1 MLNMVIEV
9 FSGLGMFLFGMFYME
24 IALKELAGIRFKKW
38 IKNSTSTRS
47 KSLLTGALATAVLQ
61 SSSVVT
67 LMTLSFVSTSLVPL
81 ESAIGIIFGSNLGT
95 TVTAWIVATLGFKV
109 KIELFALPMIGLGG
123 FMLILNSSH
132 KKIEA
137 VAKTL
142 IGFGLLFFGLEIM
155 KNSIETLGQN
165 FDLASYTHYPPI
177 AFIGLGFIIT
187 ALIQSSSATTA
198 IILSALYANILTF
211 EQSAAMVIGANI
223 GTTVTAL
230 LGAIGGIPDKK
241 RVAMAHL
248 LFNFITAFFAFL
260 LLPYLS
266 TFLMQTLS
274 LHSDKTTALALF
286 HTIFNLFGILLLI
299 YFIPAMT
306 KYLQLMFKTNEK
318 LPTRY
323 IHLADPKFPDTAL
336 VALRNEI
343 SHLFVKTLKFGLL
356 LTHIRPD
363 DVLNGKYDV
372 KDTISN
378 NQKFIDFDYKKVY
391 ENLKDIEI
399 GTVEFANILN
409 QQNLTPEQSQNI
421 DILLTSA
428 REIGYAAKTLKDI
441 KNNIDDL
448 FDNDNISLHNMYN
461 EIRSNLVYIILVF
474 VNYMNEKW
482 PLEKTLAK
490 FTTADEESR
499 QITKK
504 TTQLVSKDNVNEK
517 YMLALLNINRNINIS
532 MKSLLEAS
540 KAVNLYF
547 EIEKKNG
554 KTEQ

>member
-1 MLNMVIEV
+1 MITMMIEV

-24 IALKELAGIRFKKW
+24 AALKELAGIRFKKW
-38 IKNSTSTRS
+38 IKNSTSTRT

-67 LMTLSFVSTSLVPL
+67 LMTLSFVSTSLVSL

-123 FMLILNSSH
+123 FMLILNSSQ

-137 VAKTL
+137 AAKIL

-155 KNSIETLGQN
+155 KNSINSLGQN
-165 FDLASYTHYPPI
+165 FDLSLYTQYPLI
-177 AFIGLGFIIT
+177 AFVGLGFVIT

-241 RVAMAHL
+241 RVAVAHL

-266 TFLMQTLS
+266 IFLMKFFLA
-274 LHSDKTTALALF
+274 DKTTALALF
-286 HTIFNLFGILLLI
+286 HTIFNLFGILLLV
-299 YFIPAMT
+299 YFIPMMT
-306 KYLQLMFKTNEK
+306 KYLQLMFKTTEK
-318 LPTRY
+318 MPTKF
-323 IHLADPKFPDTAL
+323 IHLVDPKFPDTAL
-336 VALRNEI
+336 IALRNEI
-343 SHLFVKTLKFGLL
+343 NYLFLKTLKFSLL
-356 LTHIRPD
+356 LAHIRPD
-363 DVLNGKYDV
+363 DILNANTDAKNAV
-372 KDTISN
+372 SN
-378 NQKFIDFDYKKVY
+378 NQRFIDFDYKKVY
-391 ENLKDIEI
+391 ESIKDKEI
-399 GTVEFANILN
+399 RIVEFINLLN
-409 QQNLTPEQSQNI
+409 QQNLTPLQSQNI
-421 DILLTSA
+421 DILLTST
-428 REIGYAAKTLKDI
+428 REIGYAAKTLKDV
-441 KNNIDDL
+441 KNNIDEL
-448 FDNDNISLHNMYN
+448 FDNENLSLQNMYN
-461 EIRSNLVYIILVF
+461 EIRMNLSYMVLVF
-474 VNYMNEKW
+474 VNYMNEHWTQEKS
-482 PLEKTLAK
+482 LEKFNTGDA
-490 FTTADEESR
+490 ESR
-499 QITKK
+499 LITKK

-517 YMLALLNINRNINIS
+517 SMLSLLNINRNINIS

-540 KAVNLYF
+540 KAVNLHF
-547 EIEKKNG
+547 EIEKENSIK
-554 KTEQ
+554 Q

>member
-1 MLNMVIEV
+1 MITMIIEV

-24 IALKELAGIRFKKW
+24 LALKELAGIRFKKW
-38 IKNSTSTRS
+38 IKNSTSTRF
-47 KSLLTGALATAVLQ
+47 KSLLTGTLATAVLQ

-67 LMTLSFVSTSLVPL
+67 LMTLSFVSTSLVSL

-132 KKIEA
+132 KKLEA
-137 VAKTL
+137 IAKIL

-165 FDLASYTHYPPI
+165 FDLASYTQYPLI
-177 AFIGLGFIIT
+177 VFIGLGFIIT

-198 IILSALYANILTF
+198 IILSALYAGILSF
-211 EQSAAMVIGANI
+211 EQSAAMVIGANV

-241 RVAMAHL
+241 RVAVAHL
-248 LFNFITAFFAFL
+248 LFNFITGLFAFL

-266 TFLMQTLS
+266 ILLMKVFPT
-274 LHSDKTTALALF
+274 DKTTALAMF
-286 HTIFNLFGILLLI
+286 HTIFNLFGIIILI
-299 YFIPAMT
+299 YFIPMMT
-306 KYLQLMFKTNEK
+306 KYLQLMFKTTEK
-318 LPTRY
+318 MPTKY
-323 IHLADPKFPDTAL
+323 IHLADPKFTDTAL
-336 VALRNEI
+336 VALRNEV
-343 SHLFVKTLKFGLL
+343 SHLFLKTLKFTLL
-356 LTHIRPD
+356 IAHIRPD
-363 DVLNGKYDV
+363 DILNGKYDAKNAV
-372 KDTISN
+372 LN
-378 NQKFIDFDYKKVY
+378 NQRFIDFDYIKVY
-391 ENLKDIEI
+391 EKIKDIEI
-399 GTVEFANILN
+399 LAVEFANTLN

-421 DILLTSA
+421 DILLTSI
-428 REIGYAAKTLKDI
+428 REIGYGAKNLKDV

-448 FDNDNISLHNMYN
+448 FDNDNLALQNIYT
-461 EIRSNLVYIILVF
+461 EVRTNLSYMVLIF
-474 VNYMNEKW
+474 VNLMNEKW
-482 PLEKTLAK
+482 NMEKTLLK
-490 FTTADEESR
+490 FSTADDESH

-517 YMLALLNINRNINIS
+517 YMLALLNVNRNINLS

-540 KAVNLYF
+540 KALGLRF
-547 EIEKKNG
+547 EIEKENG
-554 KTEQ
+554 SIKQ